1 MIAAWSSAAKG
12 IFTLSVQPG
21 ETVRFEFNIGTA
33 SRPAARHFFSTES
46 PSIFGKPRSR
56 MARP

>member
-1 MIAAWSSAAKG
+1 MTAGSSSAAKG
-12 IFTLSVQPG
+12 IFTLTVQPG

-33 SRPAARHFFSTES
+33 SRPAARHFFSTER
-46 PSIFGKPRSR
+46 PSIFGKLRPR